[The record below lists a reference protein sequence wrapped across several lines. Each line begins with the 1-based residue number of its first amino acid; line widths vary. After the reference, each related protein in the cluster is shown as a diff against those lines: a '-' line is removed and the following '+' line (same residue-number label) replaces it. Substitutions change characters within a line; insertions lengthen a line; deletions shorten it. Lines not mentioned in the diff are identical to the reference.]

1 MNIKAVS
8 TRWLRVRIH
17 HHQYHVCP
25 LLNLFTLQT
34 HFMHLERTPSIC
46 HDSRGSPVC
55 GRLSNPLV
63 EVKYHSCTLS
73 VQSAIDSSVTLT
85 QASMGTSVVE
95 RLFDALT
102 VTKSSVCRISRN
114 IRTVRRR
121 WSRWFLLSTI
131 RNRYEID
138 TDVHIGFNKQWSVNT
153 PYHRSHGVWEQ
164 GRIAESSVWHSRE
177 NR

>member
-1 MNIKAVS
+1 MDLQIGCERRWRVSRYHSMEWNKHVIEERFVKKDESGDVVVDNTYTGSQRCNDCTAFIIGYQRGSSQLISLFIYLLLQRGFCNRFMSIKAVS

-25 LLNLFTLQT
+25 RLNLFTLQT

-85 QASMGTSVVE
+85 QASM
-95 RLFDALT
+95 
-102 VTKSSVCRISRN
+102 
-114 IRTVRRR
+114 
-121 WSRWFLLSTI
+121 
-131 RNRYEID
+131 
-138 TDVHIGFNKQWSVNT
+138 
-153 PYHRSHGVWEQ
+153 
-164 GRIAESSVWHSRE
+164 
-177 NR
+177 